1 MRRILVLTKNIL
13 VEQTFQQQ
21 LQHLNYEV
29 FCTNCCEET
38 IEHELTF
45 LIIFD
50 CIKRNTISERLL
62 EIIRKS
68 FIVREADLSTFTID
82 V

>member
-45 LIIFD
+45 FII
-50 CIKRNTISERLL
+50 LMQL
-62 EIIRKS
+62 Y
-68 FIVREADLSTFTID
+68 
-82 V
+82 

>member
-29 FCTNCCEET
+29 FCEEET

-45 LIIFD
+45 
-50 CIKRNTISERLL
+50 
-62 EIIRKS
+62 
-68 FIVREADLSTFTID
+68 
-82 V
+82 

>member
-45 LIIFD
+45 FNYFD
-50 CIKRNTISERLL
+50 AIVLNVKQRFG
-62 EIIRKS
+62 RKE
-68 FIVREADLSTFTID
+68 VLSGG
-82 V
+82 

>member
-29 FCTNCCEET
+29 F
-38 IEHELTF
+38 
-45 LIIFD
+45 
-50 CIKRNTISERLL
+50 
-62 EIIRKS
+62 
-68 FIVREADLSTFTID
+68 VRTAVKKL
-82 V
+82 